1 MKSDLSVASFPVYSS
16 LKTFKRCPRGM
27 ALLHR
32 VTLLLCL
39 ASLAAGLVCYL
50 DARPLPV
57 ILVLLQGLTLFGLL
71 SLPRRRKDS
80 ILMTPQELAD
90 RLLKVQESERQR
102 LSRELHDDIGQLLTA
117 AKLQA
122 EWLQRRLPETLQE
135 PCTTL
140 RSTLDDTLS
149 SVRNLATSLA
159 PRQLHSLGLEASLR
173 AHLLRTLENTEVRW
187 SLECKSR
194 LEGIP
199 EDMAMAA
206 FRITQEAVTNVL
218 RHARAHNLIVRFQ
231 RQPEGLALSISDDGQ
246 GFLPSPKPGE
256 EGQCGMAGMAER
268 AHLLNGSLTV
278 HSEPG
283 KGTRIDALFPWPPRT
298 RERANSSKT
307 S

>member
-1 MKSDLSVASFPVYSS
+1 MYSS
-16 LKTFKRCPRGM
+16 LKTLTCCPRGA

-32 VTLLLCL
+32 AVALSCL
-39 ASLAAGLVCYL
+39 ASLLAGLLCYL
-50 DARPLPV
+50 NATPVPLF
-57 ILVLLQGLTLFGLL
+57 LVLLQIVSLLGVLWTGQQRKNTL
-71 SLPRRRKDS
+71 
-80 ILMTPQELAD
+80 LMSPQELAD
-90 RLLKVQESERQR
+90 RLLKVQEGERQR

-122 EWLQRRLPETLQE
+122 DWLHRRIPETLQE
-135 PCTTL
+135 HCSTL

-149 SVRNLATSLA
+149 NVRNLATSLA
-159 PRQLHSLGLEASLR
+159 PRQLNSLGLEASLR
-173 AHLLRTLENTEVRW
+173 AHLLRTLENTELRW

-218 RHARAHNLIVRFQ
+218 RHARAHNLIVSFQ

-246 GFLPSPKPGE
+246 GFLPSSDPGG

-278 HSEPG
+278 HSDPG
-283 KGTRIDALFPWPPRT
+283 KGTRIDAPFPWPPRT
-298 RERANSSKT
+298 RERAHSSKT

>member
-1 MKSDLSVASFPVYSS
+1 
-16 LKTFKRCPRGM
+16 M
-27 ALLHR
+27 ALLHGSAA
-32 VTLLLCL
+32 VLCL
-39 ASLAAGLVCYL
+39 ASLVAGLVCYL
-50 DARPLPV
+50 SARPLPAGW
-57 ILVLLQGLTLFGLL
+57 LVVQALTLLAVLYL
-71 SLPRRRKDS
+71 SRKPRDS
-80 ILMTPQELAD
+80 LVMTPQELAD

-122 EWLQRRLPETLQE
+122 EWLRRRLPTDLEE
-135 PCTTL
+135 PCDTL

-149 SVRNLATSLA
+149 NVRNLATSLA
-159 PRQLHSLGLEASLR
+159 PRQLNSLGLEASLR
-173 AHLLRTLENTEVRW
+173 AHLLRTLEHTEVRW

-194 LEGIP
+194 LDGIP

-218 RHARAHNLIVRFQ
+218 RHARAQNLIVRFQ

-246 GFLPSPKPGE
+246 GFLPSSHPGE

-268 AHLLNGSLTV
+268 ANLLNGSLTV

-283 KGTRIDALFPWPPRT
+283 QGTRIDALFPWPPRA
-298 RERANSSKT
+298 RERAQSSKT

>member
-1 MKSDLSVASFPVYSS
+1 
-16 LKTFKRCPRGM
+16 M
-27 ALLHR
+27 ALLQGSAA
-32 VTLLLCL
+32 VLCL
-39 ASLAAGLVCYL
+39 ASLVAGLVCYL
-50 DARPLPV
+50 SARPLPAGW
-57 ILVLLQGLTLFGLL
+57 LVVQALTLLAVLYL
-71 SLPRRRKDS
+71 SRKPRDS
-80 ILMTPQELAD
+80 LVMTPQELAD

-122 EWLQRRLPETLQE
+122 EWLRRRLPADLEE
-135 PCTTL
+135 PCDTL

-149 SVRNLATSLA
+149 NVRNLATSLA
-159 PRQLHSLGLEASLR
+159 PRQLNSLGLEASLR
-173 AHLLRTLENTEVRW
+173 AHLLRTLEHTEVRW

-194 LEGIP
+194 LDGIP

-218 RHARAHNLIVRFQ
+218 RHARAQNLIVRFQ

-246 GFLPSPKPGE
+246 GFLPSSHPGE

-268 AHLLNGSLTV
+268 ANLLNGSLTV

-283 KGTRIDALFPWPPRT
+283 QGTRIDALFPWPPRA
-298 RERANSSKT
+298 RERAQSSKT